1 MNTQLFYTLTHLH
14 CLLVSTVKLFL
25 DERLFAPQLA
35 RVRTSLQYREKVCG
49 ILPHTRL
56 PEPQLARVRTLCT
69 WRTESHRFT
78 THACLSHSSPG
89 FVLFVRGEQSH
100 TVLPHTPA
108 WATARQGSYSLYVEN
123 RVTPFYHTRLSEP
136 QLARVRTLCTWRT
149 ESHRFTT
156 HACLSHSSPGF
167 VLFVRGEQSHTVLP
181 HTPAWATARQGSYSL
196 YVENRVTP
204 FYHTRLSEP
213 QLARVRTLCTW
224 RTESHRFTTH
234 ACLSHSSPGFVL
246 FVRGE
251 QSHTVLPHTP
261 AWATARQGSYSLYVE
276 NRVTP
281 FYHTRLSE
289 PQLAR
294 VRTLSTWHAVSR
306 RFTTHICL
314 SHSYNLRQK
323 HWTAASFSPIPPS
336 QCCFAGSIKTKRKVD
351 IIVATLNEGTRGR
364 AFFWG
369 CPETFGWDCSIGLYS
384 LYVVRGVTPFY
395 HTRLSEPQL
404 ARVRTLCTWRAE
416 SHRLTTH
423 ACLSY
428 S

>member
-14 CLLVSTVKLFL
+14 CLFVSTVKLFL

-78 THACLSHSSPG
+78 THACVSHSSPG

-100 TVLPHTPA
+100 TVLPHTPV

-123 RVTPFYHTRLSEP
+123 RVTPFYHTRL
-136 QLARVRTLCTWRT
+136 C
-149 ESHRFTT
+149 
-156 HACLSHSSPGF
+156 
-167 VLFVRGEQSHTVLP
+167 
-181 HTPAWATARQGSYSL
+181 
-196 YVENRVTP
+196 
-204 FYHTRLSEP
+204 
-213 QLARVRTLCTW
+213 
-224 RTESHRFTTH
+224 
-234 ACLSHSSPGFVL
+234 
-246 FVRGE
+246 
-251 QSHTVLPHTP
+251 
-261 AWATARQGSYSLYVE
+261 
-276 NRVTP
+276 
-281 FYHTRLSE
+281 E

-294 VRTLSTWHAVSR
+294 VRTLSTWYAVSR

-323 HWTAASFSPIPPS
+323 HWTAASFSPIPPA

-395 HTRLSEPQL
+395 HT
-404 ARVRTLCTWRAE
+404 
-416 SHRLTTH
+416 H
-423 ACLSY
+423 ACLSH